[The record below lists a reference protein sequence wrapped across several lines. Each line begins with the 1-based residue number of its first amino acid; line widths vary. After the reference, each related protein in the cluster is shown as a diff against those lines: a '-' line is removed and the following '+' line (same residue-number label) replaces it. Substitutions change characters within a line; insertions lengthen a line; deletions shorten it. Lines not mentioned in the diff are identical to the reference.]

1 MSKRAFE
8 EFMSRAAQD
17 ERLRRE
23 VEVLASRDQGVPAS
37 ALVELAARHGYSFEV
52 EDVGHELSEEDLE
65 SVAGGVDLRGLP
77 VRQVVQLEESTKPR
91 GLGGDPCFRLS
102 LLGGTFKLARQ

>member
-1 MSKRAFE
+1 MSKHAFE
-8 EFMSRAAQD
+8 EFMTKAAQD
-17 ERLRRE
+17 AQLRRE
-23 VEVLASRDQGVPAS
+23 LEGLAQSGQGVPAS
-37 ALVELAARHGYSFEV
+37 ALVELAARHGYSFAAG
-52 EDVGHELSEEDLE
+52 DVGTELSDGELE
-65 SVAGGVDLRGLP
+65 AVAGGVDLRGLP